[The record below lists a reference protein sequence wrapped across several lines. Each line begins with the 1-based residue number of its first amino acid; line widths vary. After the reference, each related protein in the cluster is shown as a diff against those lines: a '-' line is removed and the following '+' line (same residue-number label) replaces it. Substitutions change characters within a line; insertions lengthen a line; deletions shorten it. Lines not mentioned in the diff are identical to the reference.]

1 MAFFRKKHQEVEISS
16 PKLEVELEKAIERKK
31 EADKEFHK
39 IKGVCGPHVLEIFI
53 DALAKGKLKNHA

>member
-1 MAFFRKKHQEVEISS
+1 MIFNRKKKDVEISS

-31 EADKEFHK
+31 EADRDFHD
-39 IKGVCGPHVLEIFI
+39 IKGICGPHVLEIFI